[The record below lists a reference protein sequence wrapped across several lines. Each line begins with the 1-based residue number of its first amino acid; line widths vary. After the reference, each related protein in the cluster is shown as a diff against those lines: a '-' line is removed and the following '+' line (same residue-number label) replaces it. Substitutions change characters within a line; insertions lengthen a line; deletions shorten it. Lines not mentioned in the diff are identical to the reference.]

1 MPQQAKA
8 QAKSAGPKPPSA
20 SQQPQVVIVQPL
32 ASQPAQPRVE
42 SGRPAKPSRQ
52 RSACC
57 AGLWKWMPKFHTGMF
72 VFLLLLVALCGHQG
86 PLLHITRMLGAA
98 ASVSESFGE
107 LAANIVVRTS
117 ALATTF
123 FDSTSTSMDAVTNAW
138 RGIDLTQLEVRQA
151 RGRVSADA
159 PEVISLWLT
168 SKAGRIVHQC
178 QDEAVLLFWLSVLE
192 SVSTEMPTLQSQRT
206 SLVANGSFVSSA
218 VMVNY
223 LISGHVA
230 FQYDFSHVHF
240 VPRWANPLWEM
251 WDSAVEQESLQIERM
266 LEHVLI
272 AVPQQ
277 NITFTPFSTGE
288 VYWTLPELWHVKVAR
303 ARRLLTHSLQAF
315 SKLGSS
321 GILWGCGM
329 LSGLVV
335 MASFCA
341 CLQKWLDWFSKVG
354 LAIHLHL
361 HLPAHLSL
369 EIVLPPMVCH

>member
-1 MPQQAKA
+1 
-8 QAKSAGPKPPSA
+8 
-20 SQQPQVVIVQPL
+20 
-32 ASQPAQPRVE
+32 
-42 SGRPAKPSRQ
+42 
-52 RSACC
+52 
-57 AGLWKWMPKFHTGMF
+57 
-72 VFLLLLVALCGHQG
+72 
-86 PLLHITRMLGAA
+86 MLGAA

-107 LAANIVVRTS
+107 LAATIVMRTS
-117 ALATTF
+117 ALSTSF
-123 FDSTSTSMDAVTNAW
+123 FDATSTSLDAMTNAW

-159 PEVISLWLT
+159 PEVISLWLA

-192 SVSTEMPTLQSQRT
+192 SVSTEMPTLQSQRA

-230 FQYDFSHVHF
+230 FQYDFSQVHF
-240 VPRWANPLWEM
+240 LPRWVNPLWEM
-251 WDSAVEQESLQIERM
+251 WGSAVEQESPQIERM
-266 LEHVLI
+266 LEHVLS

-277 NITFTPFSTGE
+277 NITFTPLSTGE

-335 MASFCA
+335 MALFARA
-341 CLQKWLDWFSKVG
+341 CKSGWIGFPRWGWQFICTSIYLLTSAWKLSCHLWFVISDYGLSSSEASVVQPEILPEEGTSSLLTTGPAAGFEKVDETPSEQG
-354 LAIHLHL
+354 QGTSRA
-361 HLPAHLSL
+361 STG
-369 EIVLPPMVCH
+369 